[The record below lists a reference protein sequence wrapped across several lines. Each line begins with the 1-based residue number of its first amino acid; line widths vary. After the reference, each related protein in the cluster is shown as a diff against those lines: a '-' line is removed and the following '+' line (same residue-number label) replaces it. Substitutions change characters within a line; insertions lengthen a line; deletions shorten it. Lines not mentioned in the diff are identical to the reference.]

1 MSTPAIRAIYALR
14 ALSLTGAFSPSAVTV
29 ALSVLA
35 LLHLVLRVA
44 ADDQDHALPADDLA
58 PLAAGLD

>member
-1 MSTPAIRAIYALR
+1 MDGRSWPAPAGD
-14 ALSLTGAFSPSAVTV
+14 LTV
-29 ALSVLA
+29 LDYLVLA

-58 PLAAGLD
+58 PLTAGLD